1 MNLNIL
7 YHVLGTVLCVG
18 VSYGVNHVQ
27 RPSFE
32 PSYAAQVYT
41 EEQGSLQLNYHG
53 QTLTLPLMMSQAA
66 AYDVKRMGRE
76 YKLRELMLRSA
87 EPRDQHA
94 KLEIYVDLSRVAGNM
109 SPGAGD
115 PASLA
120 QQELPV
126 ARSGRF
132 GTRPSYLVSEDG
144 QTRKVI
150 SGNLMLTGVMPSPPR
165 FRAEGRLELQL
176 EGASGVEL
184 ITGRFEG
191 QLAWDEVV
199 MPR

>member
-18 VSYGVNHVQ
+18 VSYGVNHYQ

-32 PSYAAQVYT
+32 PSYGAQVYT

-53 QTLTLPLMMSQAA
+53 ETLTLPLMVAQAVT
-66 AYDVKRMGRE
+66 YDAKRMGRE
-76 YKLRELMLRSA
+76 FKLRELTLRSTA
-87 EPRDQHA
+87 PRDERA
-94 KLEIYVDLSRVAGNM
+94 KLEIYVDLSHIAGGM

-115 PASLA
+115 PAALA
-120 QQELPV
+120 QEELPV

-132 GTRPSYLVSEDG
+132 GTRPSYFLGEDG
-144 QTRKVI
+144 QMRKVI
-150 SGNLMLTGVMPSPPR
+150 SGNFLLTGVMPSNPHY
-165 FRAEGRLELQL
+165 RAEGRLELQL

-191 QLAWDEVV
+191 QLAWDEVS
-199 MPR
+199 MTR